1 MPIHLHRP
9 IPEGFEIKQVRV
21 VLKSSGWYAQL
32 ILQADVS
39 VPEPMPD
46 GDPIGIDL
54 GLEKFLAVSTG
65 ELVERP
71 RFFVDLQSK
80 QRLLQRKLRNKKKG

>member
-1 MPIHLHRP
+1 MPINLHRP
-9 IPEGFEIKQVRV
+9 IPEGFEVKQVRV

-32 ILQADVS
+32 ILQADVC
-39 VPEPMPD
+39 VPQPMPD

-65 ELVERP
+65 ELVDCMNTSTTFAE
-71 RFFVDLQSK
+71 SSTS
-80 QRLLQRKLRNKKKG
+80 